1 MFSDVLMTVD
11 FDRTMTGPDSKIPQR
26 NLDAVA
32 FFMENGGT
40 FTVNTGRSVSSF
52 HKHLGK
58 LPVNAPVLMYNGSA
72 RWDNGV
78 LSDLK
83 LLDFDLWETVKTVRT
98 LFPDM
103 NLEIQGTQY
112 HDLVEPEE
120 AYAKFYEELGWP
132 HRIVKEGDDLGPFVK
147 FALAGSPR
155 SKGVATLFE
164 CTPEE
169 MAAFD
174 AAQAKLVE
182 MWGDK
187 IEVYRAAS
195 RIIDVHAK
203 GVSKAAA
210 ARKLQKKLTLRKL
223 YGDKVDVYRAAPRIV
238 DVHAKGVSKIAAA
251 RRLQQ
256 ELGKK
261 ILVCVG
267 DAENDLPMLEGADYA
282 YAPADGVV
290 ADRFENVCN
299 CADGAVADV
308 IYKKIPEI
316 LGLSIDIA

>member
-1 MFSDVLMTVD
+1 MTVD

-40 FTVNTGRSVSSF
+40 FTINTGRSVSSF
-52 HKHLGK
+52 HKHLGH

-72 RWDNGV
+72 RWENGV
-78 LSDLK
+78 LTDLK
-83 LLDFDLWETVKTVRT
+83 LLDLDLWETVKTVRE
-98 LFPDM
+98 LFPHM

-120 AYAKFYEELGWP
+120 AYAKFYVQLGWP
-132 HRIVKEGDDLGPFVK
+132 HRIVNPGDDLGPFVK

-169 MAAFD
+169 LADFD

-182 MWGDK
+182 LWGDK

-203 GVSKAAA
+203 GVSK
-210 ARKLQKKLTLRKL
+210 
-223 YGDKVDVYRAAPRIV
+223 
-238 DVHAKGVSKIAAA
+238 IAAA
-251 RRLQQ
+251 RQLQQ

-267 DAENDLPMLEGADYA
+267 DAENDIPMLEGADYA
-282 YAPADGVV
+282 YCPADGVV

-316 LGLSIDIA
+316 LGFSLDISK